1 MLVKFH
7 LGGGG
12 DARVYVEVHREIL
25 AGANIVD
32 LVTPLLLKPR
42 VLIVDDDAVFRLLLE
57 RRYAERGWETVSAN
71 GLVDGLRAWSLG
83 FFDLIVVDYLLK
95 DGNGHAFVQGVRDKD
110 LDVPILLVSG
120 GLNLET
126 LQAFVREAIDDS
138 LTKPIDFDRLDE
150 ITERLS
156 RLGRERRRTRS
167 RAVALLEVSKNLK
180 VGGDSKE
187 LLARFARAV
196 SEITPFK
203 RSAIYITEEDGRL
216 AVRTA
221 VHGASNLPDRVPT
234 AELARAFERGFKR
247 DFASFVP
254 GSFLASPREAPEE
267 PYSEAR
273 ARQVPSEPGDHGLVE
288 IRSSFRLWGYILF
301 EDPDDERRPSEDSMR
316 LLSLLSGYVATVL
329 ENRVSYDAEALL
341 RSRLEMVRDV
351 VHLAL
356 ERADLGA
363 ARSAVTTA
371 AVTRAGYAF
380 SAFLERHASGTWSIE
395 AACPSYLGTRAPE
408 LMRDVLELQ
417 ARTAHPGGALHL
429 PRQSFILGHAPR
441 FSCAMP
447 VFSGAEFRGYFVIED
462 DVRDSLE
469 AADKAAF
476 LTLSD
481 QIGLLI
487 RRLDHEREIARKGAE
502 IQASYHQLQAIHE
515 ENVRIQEVLRR
526 YVPPSTWELIDRNGP
541 GGPGGI
547 EAVVDRAVMF
557 VDICGFT
564 NLSEVL
570 KPPQIVAM
578 LNVYC
583 TVVAAICYQREG
595 EIVKY
600 IGDGI
605 MGFFTDGPAAVNAAL
620 EILEARDKI
629 AAQLQPLGIDPIDI
643 RAGVAWGPTIVT
655 SVGPFYQQDRTLLGD
670 TVNTASRLE
679 HRAKPNSALFDSAI
693 IGDADPRSLGL
704 AAVGLLNLRGKRK
717 PLTVLTLE
725 GHVGRYAT
733 EPTGEIVRER
743 RASDRVRVDRL
754 V

>member
-1 MLVKFH
+1 M
-7 LGGGG
+7 
-12 DARVYVEVHREIL
+12 
-25 AGANIVD
+25 
-32 LVTPLLLKPR
+32 KPR

-57 RRYAERGWETVSAN
+57 RWYAERGWTTVSAN
-71 GLVDGLRAWSLG
+71 GLSEGLLAWSG
-83 FFDLIVVDYLLK
+83 GAFDLIVVDYLLK
-95 DGNGHAFVQGVRDKD
+95 DGNGHEFVQGVRERD
-110 LDVPILLVSG
+110 LDVPILVVSG
-120 GLNLET
+120 GLNVEA

-138 LTKPIDFDRLDE
+138 LVKPIDFDRLDE

-156 RLGRERRRTRS
+156 RLGRERRRMRS

-180 VGGDSKE
+180 VGGDSRE

-196 SEITPFK
+196 FEVTPFR
-203 RSAIYITEEDGRL
+203 RSAIYITEDDGPL
-216 AVRTA
+216 SVRSA

-234 AELARAFERGFKR
+234 TELARAFERGFKR
-247 DFASFVP
+247 DLASFVP
-254 GSFLASPREAPEE
+254 GSFLAAPREAPKE

-273 ARQVPSEPGDHGLVE
+273 ARRLPPQPGDHGLVE

-301 EDPDDERRPSEDSMR
+301 EDPDDNRRPSEDSMR

-380 SAFLERHASGTWSIE
+380 SAFLERHAPGVWSIE
-395 AACPSYLGTRAPE
+395 SACPSYQGARGPD
-408 LMRDVLELQ
+408 LMHDVLELQ
-417 ARTAHPGGALHL
+417 AAGVHPGEALHL

-447 VFSGAEFRGYFVIED
+447 VFSGTDFRGYFVIED
-462 DVRDSLE
+462 DVRDRLE
-469 AADKAAF
+469 AADEAAF

-487 RRLDHEREIARKGAE
+487 RRLDHEKEIARRGAE
-502 IQASYHQLQAIHE
+502 IQASYAHLQAVHE
-515 ENVRIQEVLRR
+515 ENVRIQDVLRR
-526 YVPPSTWELIDRNGP
+526 YVPPSTWELIDRTGS

-547 EAVVDRAVMF
+547 EEVEDRAVMF

-564 NLSEVL
+564 NLSEIL
-570 KPPQIVAM
+570 KPAQIVAM

-583 TVVAAICYQREG
+583 TVVASICYQREG

-605 MGFFTDGPAAVNAAL
+605 MGFFADGPGAVTAAL
-620 EILEARDKI
+620 EILEARGKI
-629 AAQLQPLGIDPIDI
+629 TAQLQPLGIDPIDI
-643 RAGVAWGPTIVT
+643 RAGVAWGPTIVA

-679 HRAKPNSALFDSAI
+679 HRAMPNSALFDRAV
-693 IGDADPRSLGL
+693 IGDLDPTTLGL
-704 AAVGLLNLRGKRK
+704 TPVGILNLRGKRK
-717 PLTVLTLE
+717 PVTVLTLE

-733 EPTGEIVRER
+733 EPTGEIVRGR
-743 RASDRVRVDRL
+743 RASDRAAIDKL